1 MEKLLTVDEVA
12 EYLRL
17 NRETVLRKARRGEIP
32 AIKMGYR
39 SYRFYKDQIDDWLKA
54 KTETR
59 RKETKA
65 KKAEAISLPT
75 YNMGGIKG
83 SLSRREIYKGL

>member
-1 MEKLLTVDEVA
+1 MDKLLTAGEVA

-17 NRETVLRKARRGEIP
+17 NRETVLRKARKGEIP

-54 KTETR
+54 KAEIKKVKPQS
-59 RKETKA
+59 KEVKQRNL
-65 KKAEAISLPT
+65 KT
-75 YNMGGIKG
+75 YPLGIIGG
-83 SLSRREIYKGL
+83 LSRRDIYEGR